1 MKVICGI
8 YKITNQVN
16 GKCYIGQSINIAR
29 RWRDHKK
36 ASSDASYNAYDSVL
50 HKAFRK
56 YGIEN
61 FSFEVLE
68 ECSQESLN
76 AKEIYWINYFN
87 SDDSQK
93 GYNLTPGGD
102 NVGQKCRKLTDE
114 QLQELKCLLK
124 TTLISQADLAKQF
137 NISQMAVSDINRGI
151 SYPDLNEDYPLRDS
165 NAIRGWNL
173 HPEKHELKT
182 ESKVNKSNKSSKSE
196 KFIKSKDKDKSFPK
210 VKIKNIKICPV
221 CGKEYDSKAKT
232 CSVKCGRIRV
242 KKVKI
247 VPKRS
252 ALKYLIRNYSF
263 EWIGRQFGVTGNA
276 IKKYCD
282 KFDLPR
288 TKKEINSYSNEEW
301 KKI

>member
-16 GKCYIGQSINIAR
+16 GKCYIGQSVNIAR

-36 ASSDASYNAYDSVL
+36 TSSDASYDTYNSSL
-50 HKAFRK
+50 HKAFKK
-56 YGIEN
+56 YGLEN

-68 ECSQESLN
+68 ECLQENLN
-76 AKEIYWINYFN
+76 AREVYWIDYFN
-87 SDDSQK
+87 SNNPQC
-93 GYNLTPGGD
+93 GYNLTLGGD
-102 NVGQKCRKLTDE
+102 NVSQKCRKLTDE
-114 QLQELKCLLK
+114 QLQKLKYLLK

-173 HPEKHELKT
+173 HPEKIGLKT
-182 ESKVNKSNKSSKSE
+182 ELKVNESNKSSKSE
-196 KFIKSKDKDKSFPK
+196 KLIKSKDKNKPFPK
-210 VKIKNIKICPV
+210 VKIKNAKICPV

-232 CSVKCGRIRV
+232 CSVECGRIRI

-282 KFDLPR
+282 KFELPR

>member
-1 MKVICGI
+1 
-8 YKITNQVN
+8 
-16 GKCYIGQSINIAR
+16 
-29 RWRDHKK
+29 
-36 ASSDASYNAYDSVL
+36 
-50 HKAFRK
+50 
-56 YGIEN
+56 
-61 FSFEVLE
+61 
-68 ECSQESLN
+68 
-76 AKEIYWINYFN
+76 
-87 SDDSQK
+87 
-93 GYNLTPGGD
+93 
-102 NVGQKCRKLTDE
+102 
-114 QLQELKCLLK
+114 
-124 TTLISQADLAKQF
+124 
-137 NISQMAVSDINRGI
+137 MAVSDINRGI

-173 HPEKHELKT
+173 HPEKNGLKT
-182 ESKVNKSNKSSKSE
+182 ELKVNKSNKSSKSE
-196 KFIKSKDKDKSFPK
+196 KFIKSKDKDKPFQK

-247 VPKRS
+247 VLKRS

-301 KKI
+301 EKI